1 MTELYSWNVN
11 GIRACLKNGFREW
24 FNSVQP
30 DILCLQEVKADQD
43 TFNDLFNQLSGYYSY
58 CNCPQKGYAG
68 TAVFSKIEP
77 EKVMMGMN
85 KTKGDPEG
93 RIISLFFKNFILVNV
108 YFPNAQRELKRLD
121 YKLDFNKK
129 ILTYFNKLTKINPH
143 LIVCGDFNVA
153 HQEIDLKNWK
163 SNRRNA
169 GFTDEERDSFS
180 RFIEKGYVD
189 SFRYFNQEPD
199 HYTWWSYR
207 FKARERNIGWRI
219 DYFLISP
226 KIVSKLKSA
235 HILSEVYGSDHCPVM
250 IEVDL

>member
-1 MTELYSWNVN
+1 MIKLYSWNVN
-11 GIRACLKNGFREW
+11 GIRACIKNGFREW
-24 FNSVQP
+24 FNSAQP
-30 DILCLQEVKADQD
+30 DILCIQEVKADQD
-43 TFNDLFNQLSGYYSY
+43 TFNDLFEHLSGYYFF

-68 TAVFSKIEP
+68 TAVFSKIKP
-77 EKVMMGMN
+77 EKVLVGMN
-85 KTKGDPEG
+85 KAERDPEG
-93 RIISLFFKNFILVNV
+93 RIITLFFRNFVLVNV

-129 ILTYFNKLTKINPH
+129 ILTYFNKLNKNNPY

-169 GFTDEERDSFS
+169 GFTDEERNSFS

-189 SFRYFNQEPD
+189 TFRYFSQETD
-199 HYTWWSYR
+199 QYTWWSYR

-226 KIVSKLKSA
+226 KLVSKLKSA
-235 HILSEVYGSDHCPVM
+235 NILSEVYGSDHCPVM
-250 IEVDL
+250 IEVEL